1 MFSLELKKQRES
13 RGLSQYKL
21 AQQLGVSQATVGMWE
36 SGKRDP
42 SFPVLRTI
50 CEFFGV
56 SADQFLG
63 LQTSEVV
70 KRPVQPA
77 LSSAD
82 AELLRKFHALDDMAQ
97 ARILNSLDFEYQ
109 AAIPHEGSEKIPGIL
124 GFTMPAFIVYES
136 ANFDTEKQARAYI
149 KRRGG

>member
-1 MFSLELKKQRES
+1 MFSLELKKQREK

-63 LQTSEVV
+63 LPTVEAQERS
-70 KRPVQPA
+70 VQPV
-77 LSSAD
+77 LPTAD
-82 AELLRKFHALDDMAQ
+82 ADLLRKFHALDDMAQ

-109 AAIPHEGSEKIPGIL
+109 AAAHQDG
-124 GFTMPAFIVYES
+124 AES
-136 ANFDTEKQARAYI
+136 SISLA
-149 KRRGG
+149 

>member
-1 MFSLELKKQRES
+1 MFSLELKKQREK

-63 LQTSEVV
+63 LPTAEAQE
-70 KRPVQPA
+70 RPAQPVLPA
-77 LSSAD
+77 AD
-82 AELLRKFHALDDMAQ
+82 AELLRKFHALDGMAQ

-109 AAIPHEGSEKIPGIL
+109 AAAHQDG
-124 GFTMPAFIVYES
+124 AES
-136 ANFDTEKQARAYI
+136 SISLA
-149 KRRGG
+149 

>member
-1 MFSLELKKQRES
+1 MIVNTYSDNFLKSLEIITFRYYHRIKGALVMFSLELKKQRES

-56 SADQFLG
+56 SSFWGCKLPK
-63 LQTSEVV
+63 L
-70 KRPVQPA
+70 
-77 LSSAD
+77 
-82 AELLRKFHALDDMAQ
+82 
-97 ARILNSLDFEYQ
+97 
-109 AAIPHEGSEKIPGIL
+109 
-124 GFTMPAFIVYES
+124 
-136 ANFDTEKQARAYI
+136 
-149 KRRGG
+149 

>member
-1 MFSLELKKQRES
+1 MFGIELKKLRES
-13 RGLSQYKL
+13 NGLSQNKL

-50 CEFFGV
+50 CEFFDV

-63 LQTSEVV
+63 LQTAGNAM
-70 KRPVQPA
+70 RPVQQPIPA
-77 LSSAD
+77 AD

-109 AAIPHEGSEKIPGIL
+109 AASRQDSAESSIS
-124 GFTMPAFIVYES
+124 PA
-136 ANFDTEKQARAYI
+136 
-149 KRRGG
+149 